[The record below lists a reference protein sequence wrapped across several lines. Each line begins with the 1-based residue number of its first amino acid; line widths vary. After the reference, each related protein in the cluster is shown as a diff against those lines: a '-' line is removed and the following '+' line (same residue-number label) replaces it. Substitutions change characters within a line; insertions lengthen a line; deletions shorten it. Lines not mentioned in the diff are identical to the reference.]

1 MDEMMKQVPVLRL
14 DDGNIRQI
22 PSDNVGREHVL
33 SLCLNGEVVFTN
45 TASPQNLREWS
56 AGVLL
61 CGGHITSADQIKS
74 IERKQDR
81 ILTTVTGPGETDHT
95 SAAKTRF
102 TTVSPAAI
110 FDGAAWIAQ
119 APCYLQTGG
128 FHAAA
133 VMSLSGERVFLVED
147 IGRHNALD
155 KALGHVLLNDIPFG
169 DVFVIQSGRLAR
181 DMVEKAV
188 RAGIFLLGS
197 VSAPTAEG
205 VEIAKTSG
213 LALVGF
219 IRNKRMNIYSRPES
233 VETGNV

>member
-1 MDEMMKQVPVLRL
+1 LDEMMKQVPVLRL
-14 DDGNIRQI
+14 DHGNIHHI
-22 PSDNVGREHVL
+22 PSDKVGSENVL
-33 SLCLNGEVVFTN
+33 SLCINDKLVFTN
-45 TASPQNLREWS
+45 TVSPQNLREWA

-61 CGGHITSADQIKS
+61 CGGHITKADQIRS
-74 IERKQDR
+74 IERDHNR
-81 ILTTVTGPGETDHT
+81 ILTTVTNPGETDHT
-95 SAAKTRF
+95 PVAKTRLAS
-102 TTVSPAAI
+102 VSPAAI

-133 VMSLSGERVFLVED
+133 VMSLSGERIFLVED

-155 KALGHVLLNDIPFG
+155 KALGHVLLNDIPLS
-169 DVFVIQSGRLAR
+169 DVLVIQSGRLAR

-188 RAGIFLLGS
+188 KAGIFLLGS

-205 VEIAKTSG
+205 VEIAKTYG

-233 VETGNV
+233 IDTGAA